1 MDCLLCSNP
10 EKDSIIPLTICGTSN
25 DAEMNRAHGIRDVYN
40 SSPWRNRLA
49 RLTVMQQVHQ
59 EVGSSSLPGDGE
71 RIFQLL
77 FLLLVDFYFLI
88 GQSTGEVLVDVSV
101 WPQPGLQ

>member
-1 MDCLLCSNP
+1 
-10 EKDSIIPLTICGTSN
+10 
-25 DAEMNRAHGIRDVYN
+25 MNHPIN
-40 SSPWRNRLA
+40 SSSSWRNRLA
-49 RLTVMQQVHQ
+49 RLTVNQ

-71 RIFQLL
+71 RMFQLL